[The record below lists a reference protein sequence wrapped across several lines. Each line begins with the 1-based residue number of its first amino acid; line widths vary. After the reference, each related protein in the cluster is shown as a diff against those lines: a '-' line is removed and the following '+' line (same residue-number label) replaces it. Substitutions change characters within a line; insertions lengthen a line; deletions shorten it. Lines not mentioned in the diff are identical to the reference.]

1 MSKRKKL
8 YLVENGDWYTM
19 CTTLRMALKK
29 RDSNQDNKL
38 YEFTLTKEIKRGK
51 DDKAPEN

>member
-8 YLVENGDWYTM
+8 YLVENRDWYTM

-51 DDKAPEN
+51 DDEK